1 MTETQNEQKYKTN
14 IFKIDEYQKL
24 NVTPNNKNK
33 YKRIQS
39 DYDLECEKTVSQLF
53 VLVKPIVIKKVTAIM
68 IMNSPDVKQIAIL
81 PKKYQQKVLDNFVK
95 EV

>member
-1 MTETQNEQKYKTN
+1 MIETQNEQKYKTN

-39 DYDLECEKTVSQLF
+39 DYDLECEK
-53 VLVKPIVIKKVTAIM
+53 
-68 IMNSPDVKQIAIL
+68 NG
-81 PKKYQQKVLDNFVK
+81 
-95 EV
+95 

>member
-1 MTETQNEQKYKTN
+1 
-14 IFKIDEYQKL
+14 
-24 NVTPNNKNK
+24 
-33 YKRIQS
+33 
-39 DYDLECEKTVSQLF
+39 
-53 VLVKPIVIKKVTAIM
+53 M

>member
-39 DYDLECEKTVSQLF
+39 DYDLECEKTVSQLL

-68 IMNSPDVKQIAIL
+68 NSQDVKQIAIL
-81 PKKYQQKVLDNFVK
+81 PKKYQQKALDNFVK

>member
-1 MTETQNEQKYKTN
+1 MTEMQNEQKYKTN

-39 DYDLECEKTVSQLF
+39 DYDLECEKTVSQLL
-53 VLVKPIVIKKVTAIM
+53 VLVKPIVIKKVTV
-68 IMNSPDVKQIAIL
+68 IMNSQDVKQIAIL
-81 PKKYQQKVLDNFVK
+81 PKKYQQKALDNFIK

>member
-68 IMNSPDVKQIAIL
+68 NSQDVKQIAIL
-81 PKKYQQKVLDNFVK
+81 PKKYQQKALDNFVK

>member
-14 IFKIDEYQKL
+14 IFKIDKYQKL

-33 YKRIQS
+33 HKRIQS
-39 DYDLECEKTVSQLF
+39 DYDLECEKTVSQLL

-68 IMNSPDVKQIAIL
+68 NSQDVKQIAIL
-81 PKKYQQKVLDNFVK
+81 PKKYQQKALDNFVK